1 MKKVLLLLCFWL
13 TALGLS
19 AASYPDKLYLIGNIN
34 EWHTYGGV
42 ASDSANDGVYT
53 WNEVD
58 LPAAEKNTYS
68 YFSFATTT
76 TSDTKDDWGGLGTR
90 YGATSSDALI
100 STSGSLDVGKNNNA
114 WMVLAGTYKIVL
126 DIKGNKIT
134 LSTPDN
140 NQGGGNEGGDE
151 PVVNPTTHTVYFDN
165 SDTKWSTVKCYAY
178 VTGATDQNAE
188 WHGVTMEKVRDNIYS
203 YTSTVEYKIVIFNDN
218 VSNQTGN
225 LTWQDDYI
233 YNKNGAIEK
242 YTEAYGRNYPSKL
255 YIIGDVN
262 NWGTNTSIEADKA
275 ENGVY
280 TWNEI
285 ELPNADKDTFSYF
298 TFVTAQAPDWDK
310 KGSNDGI
317 NEHDRYGATS
327 KNCEITSTATIKK
340 FTPGTDASS
349 ANSWKVSG
357 AKYKVV
363 ADLSTMT
370 LTLTKIDDIV
380 TPPVNDGPEKLY
392 LHMYKSNI
400 AGTDQLLKTWSGV
413 FDNNV
418 FTFTVKSSEIA
429 ANHTLLLS
437 TTEKYDNNTLYAPVD
452 NTNISKTNEGSKFTN
467 FVSGSTTKRFWNID
481 DASDYTITVNWDE
494 KTFTATK
501 VGGDNPVIPDDPEY
515 GEYYILFD
523 NTSNW
528 TEPCVWAWDTTNGDK
543 NCNADGTY
551 PGDSM
556 KKLSNGLW
564 YWEVPSLFSFP
575 NMIKISDRKNG
586 GNATGDLTF
595 YNKGTYKPNGSQTGG
610 EIVTPP
616 DVKLEPTGTLP
627 VLYIN
632 VYTDA
637 NKTEFDNE
645 IIDKDLAHKNY
656 FSNAEYWL
664 DVKDCQWM
672 IDEFGA
678 KSIGLDEPL
687 PLEIKARGNFTRKG
701 YSKKPYKI
709 KLGKKQNLL
718 GLTPEKSKHYALLT
732 HADDEFG
739 YMRNFVGFR
748 LGEMIG
754 LPWTPKQQP
763 IEVVINGDYRGIY
776 FLTESIRV
784 GDGRVPITEL
794 EDNVSDPALISGGY
808 LVELDN
814 YVDDCTF
821 HMSDASNKNTDGSY
835 GHLMVTADT
844 PEELSAL
851 QLRFIRDQFTKMNDL
866 VNSNDDNELW
876 SYLDM
881 DDAARYYVVEE
892 IISHYEAYHGSTY
905 LFRNY
910 GEGQKWHFTP
920 LWDCGHAF
928 DGPTDSFFPDM
939 DSYQNPYTNK
949 KCTSYGNNWIGNYG
963 NSKGLRSKTKFM
975 DKVKNYFQWFINSK
989 DNNSLTPYQQLSK
1002 ELDAYVSHIK
1012 DAAFLDA
1019 ERWDGE
1025 DRPQKVG
1032 NDEPQ
1037 DVVKNKDIEQDL
1049 VAVKDRLDKKIS
1061 FLKNQWSAGSTEVPV
1076 ADATTPAELPYYAK
1090 ETYKPK
1096 KFYIVNDGN
1105 WSNINVYMYNDK
1117 GDYIGWYGDPADLDN
1132 GIGIKNA
1139 IIEGTT
1145 YDVYSYIIWEEF
1157 ADDTK
1162 VIFSQKGADQKPGAN
1177 NPGFSVEENKVFFTG
1192 DWNSTATADFPWSG
1206 KLPLVRITTPD
1217 GKKIGYGDDGQV
1229 KKCSFAIDALG
1240 IEGYADVFR
1249 SKAGDTS
1256 VKGRGKSW
1264 TELGKN
1270 SYKIKTDSKISI
1282 LGMPKSKHWVL
1293 MPYAEDAEN
1302 ALLTN
1307 YAGHEMAKLIGLN
1320 WTPSMEPVEVI
1331 LNGQYIGLYFIA
1343 ENVRAAAD
1351 RVPIADYGD
1360 DQANGDKLTYSKE
1373 HDFLLEIDVDHDEM
1387 DESELFYSWNNG
1399 DFTHKLITKTPSLED
1414 INDDKT
1420 LKNNP
1425 ELLTA
1430 TIEEISGHIDTHITE
1445 VQNAV
1450 KNAAANIYS
1459 EDWANVID
1467 AKQAVKYYIVQ
1478 EIMDDA
1484 RSFTNNFYMHHTYE
1498 DTGEGPAGTKWFFG
1512 PVWDFSGA
1520 LEQNGNKSHLIHEV
1534 EDYDGAFIKDLYKNR
1549 QFVFLTGATFH
1560 KFYTGELMS
1569 TSQVRRYANGVSR
1582 ASIQDN
1588 FDPEIDDNNTFETAL
1603 TSISN
1608 MAGRLQEAADKD
1620 AEVWSSNA
1628 ATSADSDVADRAD
1641 ALIRKLRSN
1650 ASYLAANVNEGGA
1663 GWNAND
1669 ITTGVEDI
1677 IYGSD
1682 EDAAPVYFDLMGR
1695 RVAEPQSG
1703 NIYIVRRGANVTK
1716 EVVK

>member
-19 AASYPDKLYLIGNIN
+19 AATYPDKIYLIGSFC
-34 EWHTYGGV
+34 EWHTDKSV
-42 ASDSANDGVYT
+42 A
-53 WNEVD
+53 
-58 LPAAEKNTYS
+58 P
-68 YFSFATTT
+68 
-76 TSDTKDDWGGLGTR
+76 DT
-90 YGATSSDALI
+90 
-100 STSGSLDVGKNNNA
+100 NN
-114 WMVLAGTYKIVL
+114 
-126 DIKGNKIT
+126 
-134 LSTPDN
+134 
-140 NQGGGNEGGDE
+140 
-151 PVVNPTTHTVYFDN
+151 
-165 SDTKWSTVKCYAY
+165 
-178 VTGATDQNAE
+178 
-188 WHGVTMEKVRDNIYS
+188 
-203 YTSTVEYKIVIFNDN
+203 
-218 VSNQTGN
+218 
-225 LTWQDDYI
+225 
-233 YNKNGAIEK
+233 
-242 YTEAYGRNYPSKL
+242 
-255 YIIGDVN
+255 
-262 NWGTNTSIEADKA
+262 
-275 ENGVY
+275 NGVY

-285 ELPNADKDTFSYF
+285 ELPAANKDDQQCYF
-298 TFVTAQAPDWDK
+298 RFVTYKSTTSSDDWDYGVNQHTQYGS
-310 KGSNDGI
+310 GSNNLAI
-317 NEHDRYGATS
+317 KTS
-327 KNCEITSTATIKK
+327 DNPTVKESDTNNWTI
-340 FTPGTDASS
+340 TPGTYKLVLNLVDKKLTISGIGGGNEGGDETARYYVFFERPSSWGNVTPYVWAWNDNGNLNKKDGDKAASFPGDA
-349 ANSWKVSG
+349 
-357 AKYKVV
+357 
-363 ADLSTMT
+363 MT
-370 LTLTKIDDIV
+370 LRSDGLWFWEAPYPEKGMPKNFIISKNGDEKDRFEKPFVNKATFTSNGSSKIDSSLDPDDNGEIV
-380 TPPVNDGPEKLY
+380 TPPVNDRPENLY
-392 LHMYKSNI
+392 LHMYNSNI
-400 AGTDQLLKTWSGV
+400 AGGDQLKYKWSGK

-418 FTFTVKSSEIA
+418 FTFTVKSSEIGV
-429 ANHTLLLS
+429 NHTLLLS
-437 TTEKYDNNTLYAPVD
+437 TTEEYDNNTLYAPVD
-452 NTNISKTNEGSKFTN
+452 NTNISLTNAGSKFTN
-467 FVSGSTTKRFWNID
+467 FVSGSTTKRFWTID
-481 DASDYTITVNWDE
+481 EAADYTITVNWDE

-501 VGGDNPVIPDDPEY
+501 VGGENPVIPDDPEY

-528 TEPCVWAWDTTNGDK
+528 TEPCVWAWDTTNNDK
-543 NCNADGTY
+543 NCNADGTW

-564 YWEVPSLFSFP
+564 YWEVPSLFRFP
-575 NMIKISDRKNG
+575 NKIKISDRKNSK
-586 GNATGDLTF
+586 NETGDLTF

-616 DVKLEPTGTLP
+616 DVTMGPTGTLP

-632 VYTDA
+632 VYTDPD
-637 NKTEFDNE
+637 KTEFDKQ
-645 IIDKDLAHKNY
+645 IINKDLDHKNY

-678 KSIGLDEPL
+678 KSVGSSEDRL

-718 GLTPEKSKHYALLT
+718 GLTPDKSKHYALLT

-821 HMSDASNKNTDGSY
+821 HMSDASNKNKDGSY

-866 VNSNDDNELW
+866 VNSTDDNELW

-905 LFRNY
+905 LYRNH

-939 DSYQNPYTNK
+939 DSYQNPYTKK

-963 NSKGLRSKTKFM
+963 TSKGLRSKTKFM

-989 DNNSLTPYQQLSK
+989 DNNSQTPYEQLCK

-1012 DAAFLDA
+1012 DAAFMDA

-1025 DRPQKVG
+1025 DRPLKVG

-1037 DVVKNKDIEQDL
+1037 DVVKNLDIDQDL
-1049 VAVKDRLDKKIS
+1049 VAVKDRLDKKIN
-1061 FLKNQWSAGSTEVPV
+1061 FLKGQWTAGSTEVPV
-1076 ADATTPAELPYYAK
+1076 ADATKPADLPYYAK

-1105 WSNINVYMYNDK
+1105 WKNINVYMYNGN

-1139 IIEGTT
+1139 IINGTT

-1157 ADDTK
+1157 EGEDTK
-1162 VIFSQKGADQKPGAN
+1162 VIFSNKGADQYPTSGSAGL
-1177 NPGFSVEENKVFFTG
+1177 PVYENKVFFTG
-1192 DWNSTATADFPWSG
+1192 DWSKTETAEFPWSG
-1206 KLPLVRITTPD
+1206 KLPLVRITTPE
-1217 GKKIGYGDDGQV
+1217 GKKIGYGDNGQV
-1229 KKCSFAIDALG
+1229 TKCSFAIDALG

-1256 VKGRGKSW
+1256 IKGRGKSW

-1270 SYKIKTDSKISI
+1270 SYKIKTNSKISI
-1282 LGMPKSKHWVL
+1282 LGMPKSKHWVV
-1293 MPYAEDAEN
+1293 MPYSDDTEN
-1302 ALLTN
+1302 AMLTN
-1307 YAGHEMAKLIGLN
+1307 YAGHEMARLLGLN

-1331 LNGQYIGLYFIA
+1331 INGEYKGLYFIA

-1373 HDFLLEIDVDHDEM
+1373 HDFLFEIDADHDEA
-1387 DESELFYSWNNG
+1387 DASELFYSWANG

-1414 INDDKT
+1414 IQDDKT
-1420 LKNNP
+1420 LKNNS
-1425 ELLTA
+1425 ELLAA
-1430 TIEEISGHIDTHITE
+1430 TIDEISGHIDTHITE

-1450 KNAAANIYS
+1450 RNAASNIYS
-1459 EDWANVID
+1459 EDWTNVID
-1467 AKQAVKYYIVQ
+1467 AKQAAKYYIVQ

-1498 DTGEGPAGTKWFFG
+1498 DTGEGPVGTKWFFG

-1520 LEQNGNKSHLIHEV
+1520 LAQDGNKSHLIHEV
-1534 EDYDGAFIKDLYKNR
+1534 DNYDGVFIKDLYKNR
-1549 QFVFLTGATFH
+1549 QFVWIVGAIFH
-1560 KFYTGELMS
+1560 KFKTGDNIG
-1569 TSQVRRYANGVSR
+1569 SQVRRYANGVRR
-1582 ASIQDN
+1582 ASSIQDN
-1588 FDPEIDDNNTFETAL
+1588 FDPEVGEGNDFESAL

-1620 AEVWSSNA
+1620 AEVWPDNA
-1628 ATSADSDVADRAD
+1628 STSEDSDVAARAD
-1641 ALIRKLRSN
+1641 ALIQKLRSN

-1682 EDAAPVYFDLMGR
+1682 EDAEPAYFDLMGR

-1716 EVVK
+1716 EVIR